1 MHLFNFVACGCQRQ
15 WSSRLQSTD
24 DLGRLHR
31 DEVTRAGNF
40 ERRIEMFATHHKSM
54 ATKCTLAATTTNAP
68 DNIVN

>member
-1 MHLFNFVACGCQRQ
+1 LFNFVACGCKRR

-24 DLGRLHR
+24 DLRRLHR
-31 DEVTRAGNF
+31 DEVTRAGSF
-40 ERRIEMFATHHKSM
+40 ERRIEMFTTHHKSM